1 MHHIL
6 DGLNEQRSNW
16 MRYVN
21 PARTVKE
28 QNLVACQNGLE
39 IYFYTIKPLQPG
51 QELLVWYCQELAQ
64 RCNYPP
70 LGQLSMDSSGKD
82 GCAFT
87 SIKRKLQMG
96 VSGQLRGG
104 ASIEP
109 TLGDVSCVAAS
120 SESKSRLTDTV
131 FVRVFKTRL
140 SHTHSSIVKE
150 KHNGGQ
156 KSPESRAALSP
167 GKMRPISGLGAVF
180 RFLFLISSLKQAFLF
195 HSQTQRAC
203 MPAERPHALTRI
215 CQC

>member
-39 IYFYTIKPLQPG
+39 IYFYTTKPLQPG

-70 LGQLSMDSSGKD
+70 LGQLSMDSSGKFR
-82 GCAFT
+82 CSFA
-87 SIKRKLQMG
+87 SIKSKLQIG
-96 VSGQLRGG
+96 VSGQLRATG
-104 ASIEP
+104 SIKA
-109 TLGDVSCVAAS
+109 TLGGVSCIATS
-120 SESKSRLTDTV
+120 SKSKSRRTDAV
-131 FVRVFKTRL
+131 FVWVFKTRL

-150 KHNGGQ
+150 KHNGGL

-167 GKMRPISGLGAVF
+167 GIPR
-180 RFLFLISSLKQAFLF
+180 
-195 HSQTQRAC
+195 
-203 MPAERPHALTRI
+203 
-215 CQC
+215 